1 MRSYAFSSLGNS
13 VRVRLDVLIAAS
25 VDANLFQTG
34 TEDAGAQVLS
44 VLQSPTGTA
53 EDKLRLLCTYYWHCD
68 SIDSGELDE
77 CIAAVK
83 RAGGNDAALNFLVRH
98 LLYALSFHVAFLLT
112 PLEENLRDSA
122 SNLLQRGMKKVFKA
136 KSSKDAIVARS
147 ATKDSSLI
155 GSFQPA
161 LDKAMSQA

>member
-68 SIDSGELDE
+68 SIDSGKLDE

-112 PLEENLRDSA
+112 PLERELEGQRFEFAAAGNEESLQGEIQQRRYCGSVCNQRFLAYWVIPA
-122 SNLLQRGMKKVFKA
+122 S
-136 KSSKDAIVARS
+136 
-147 ATKDSSLI
+147 T
-155 GSFQPA
+155 
-161 LDKAMSQA
+161 